1 MVMLKEGYI
10 LPNGNI
16 LPNIG
21 GEIIDFPLF
30 GWVTVCT
37 CAGKITVP
45 TDAINYEEDTNGR

>member
-1 MVMLKEGYI
+1 MVWLKEGYQ
-10 LPNGNI
+10 LSNGKI

-21 GEIIDFPLF
+21 GEIIDFPAF
-30 GWVTVCT
+30 GLVTVCT